1 MKTLA
6 TMSGQSAA
14 VCPDSKLLWTSGQ
27 LALQAMVMNTSGL
40 PKDATLAMATS
51 CLCSGFE

>member
-1 MKTLA
+1 M
-6 TMSGQSAA
+6 MSGRLAA

-40 PKDATLAMATS
+40 PKDATLAMVAYV
-51 CLCSGFE
+51 LPGWF